1 MPTSPP
7 TNIAPT
13 PSPLDQSPQHALSA
27 QLPGKSMK
35 RHGRAG
41 TTTAARWVN
50 KRAKFDPAKLD
61 KAAAL
66 AKDESPISTFN
77 SEVAAILPDDD
88 DDDERAFA
96 RDD

>member
-1 MPTSPP
+1 
-7 TNIAPT
+7 
-13 PSPLDQSPQHALSA
+13 
-27 QLPGKSMK
+27 MK
-35 RHGRAG
+35 LHGRAG

-61 KAAAL
+61 KAAAP

-88 DDDERAFA
+88 DDDERAFVPIA

>member
-1 MPTSPP
+1 MAST
-7 TNIAPT
+7 
-13 PSPLDQSPQHALSA
+13 
-27 QLPGKSMK
+27 
-35 RHGRAG
+35 GREDEP
-41 TTTAARWVN
+41 AAVN

-61 KAAAL
+61 KAAAP

-96 RDD
+96 HDE